1 MFRWTR
7 ILTPHLTNV
16 VKPIISREVLKTNQR
31 LENYLYHLPR
41 SVQNKQHPL
50 YFSSQ
55 SLLRSAA
62 KTPSTV
68 RMSDNRFCIDYA
80 KRQAGCKKCKQKIE
94 KGEVRI
100 AKITASPF
108 SDDGEMK
115 NYHHPACMF
124 ETFKKAR
131 ATTKIIEDPSD
142 LEGWSDI
149 KQEDKE
155 PILQLIRDTERSS
168 PKKTT
173 TPKKVAGKQSKKEQ
187 TLKSSPPAASE
198 AVGEESGSSTSW
210 HRAPVNPDYKDN
222 SFREFRRLC
231 ASIADTPGYLDKS
244 ALVEKWLSKGSDK
257 VKFQGDLHVWVRLL
271 LPGVIKRVYNMQSK
285 QMVKV
290 FSRIFGTSEEEMIED
305 LEQGDVAE
313 TIGKFYESS
322 RLMIPPKKSDLS
334 VHHVDKFLDELSNL
348 SKEEEQQYLLKKV
361 VMKCT
366 LNDLKMFIR
375 IMKGDLR
382 IQAGS
387 KHILDGVHNDAYE
400 SFNTTRNIVAVIDKV
415 LEMKG
420 SSNPRASLNLG
431 ASLMQPVQPMLA
443 QACKSIDMAFQKC
456 PNGMYSEIKYDGERV
471 QLHKRGK
478 EFKYFSRSLKPVMA
492 HKVKHFAEHIP
503 QAFPGGSDLIL
514 DAEVLMVDNK
524 TGKPLPFGTLGV
536 HKGSGFKD
544 ATPCLFVFDCMYY
557 NGENLMDKAVKE
569 RRKLLE
575 KHMVEVGN
583 NVKFSELVHVTKK
596 SQLAGMIKSV
606 LDQGLE
612 GLVLKDVLGTYEP
625 GKRHW
630 LKVKKDYLN
639 EGAMADTADLVVLG
653 GWFGTGQKGGLMSS
667 FLLGCYDH
675 MGDKWCTVT
684 KCAMGFD
691 DATLERLQGEL
702 LPKFEKI
709 KGDYDQVPGWFRM
722 TRQMV
727 PDFIAKDPKKCP
739 VWEITGAEFSK
750 AELHTATGISIRFPR
765 MTKMRPDKNWK
776 TATSLKELQHLYSE
790 SKNNIDINIA
800 GGTDDEDDTDDNKNN
815 NTPMKRKER
824 ETPKTSPVKKL
835 KTEPSEVDPV
845 KIKAE
850 VSEFEY
856 DDDDKYMMS
865 GDDAIPPA
873 TKNLSSKPGEMRTL
887 SGFTLK
893 EVRGDLFSSSTTESL
908 CHCVSRDF
916 RLGKGIAKIFRE
928 KYGRIDELKRS
939 EASVGGLAVLKEDG
953 KYIYNL
959 VTKEKYSDKPSYES
973 LRRSLEAMRQHSLG
987 HGVERISMPR
997 IGCGLDGLSWA
1008 AVKTLIKNVFQLE
1021 NMKITVYQLGQEEGG
1036 GTVKTEPGT
1045 SSKQGQ
1051 NQTIKDM
1058 FKRDSKQGIKN
1069 EKVEDKP
1076 LLKSPKKS
1084 NDKPSIPKQL
1094 DKKQPKLTELGFGY
1108 SSTSPLP
1115 DVFPHAK
1122 VYLQPGVVNA
1132 AEEYER
1138 HLVAYGGTALP
1149 DYQLSEATHVVYP
1162 VGASRDSEVAL
1173 EAKHVTEQWLVD
1185 SIKLKKIQDER
1196 FYRVK

>member
-1 MFRWTR
+1 M
-7 ILTPHLTNV
+7 
-16 VKPIISREVLKTNQR
+16 
-31 LENYLYHLPR
+31 
-41 SVQNKQHPL
+41 
-50 YFSSQ
+50 
-55 SLLRSAA
+55 
-62 KTPSTV
+62 
-68 RMSDNRFCIDYA
+68 
-80 KRQAGCKKCKQKIE
+80 G
-94 KGEVRI
+94 
-100 AKITASPF
+100 
-108 SDDGEMK
+108 
-115 NYHHPACMF
+115 
-124 ETFKKAR
+124 
-131 ATTKIIEDPSD
+131 
-142 LEGWSDI
+142 
-149 KQEDKE
+149 EDKE
-155 PILQLIRDTERSS
+155 HILQLIRDTERTS
-168 PKKTT
+168 PKKAA
-173 TPKKVAGKQSKKEQ
+173 TPKKTASPATPKASKTSPKDS
-187 TLKSSPPAASE
+187 KSVDEEIPKAS
-198 AVGEESGSSTSW
+198 TW
-210 HRAPVNPDYKDN
+210 LRAPINPEHKDN

-231 ASIADTPGYLDKS
+231 ANIADTPGYLDKS
-244 ALVEKWLSKGSDK
+244 ALVEKWFKKGTDQ

-285 QMVKV
+285 QIVKV

-313 TIGKFYESS
+313 TIGKFYEVSKN
-322 RLMIPPKKSDLS
+322 MKPPKKSDLS
-334 VHHVDKFLDELSNL
+334 VHHVDKFLDELSQL

-361 VMKCT
+361 TLKCT

-415 LEMKG
+415 LEVKA
-420 SSNPRASLNLG
+420 SSNPKALLNLG

-471 QLHKRGK
+471 QLHKKGK
-478 EFKYFSRSLKPVMA
+478 NFKYFSRSLKPVMA

-503 QAFPGGSDLIL
+503 RAFPDGSDLIL

-557 NGENLMDKAVKE
+557 NGENLMDKPIKE

-612 GLVLKDVLGTYEP
+612 GLVLKDVMGTYEP

-675 MGDKWCTVT
+675 IGDKWCTVT

-691 DATLERLQGEL
+691 DATLDRLQSEL

-709 KGDYDQVPGWFRM
+709 KGDFDMVPGWFRIN
-722 TRQMV
+722 RQMV

-750 AELHTATGISIRFPR
+750 AELHTAAGISIRFPR

-776 TATSLKELQHLYSE
+776 TATSLKELQHLYNE
-790 SKNNIDINIA
+790 SKNNIDINVI
-800 GGTDDEDDTDDNKNN
+800 GGSDDDETDDINKN
-815 NTPMKRKER
+815 TLLQKKRGSSNER
-824 ETPKTSPVKKL
+824 SPVKKV
-835 KTEPSEVDPV
+835 KTEDETISPSTNKEN
-845 KIKAE
+845 
-850 VSEFEY
+850 SEFKY
-856 DDDDKYMMS
+856 DSDDNYMMS
-865 GDDAIPPA
+865 GDDAIPPE
-873 TKNLSSKPGEMRTL
+873 TKNLSTIRGVIKTA
-887 SGFTLK
+887 SGFVLK
-893 EVRGDLFSSSTTESL
+893 EILGDLFDAPSSESL
-908 CHCVSRDF
+908 CHCISRDY
-916 RLGKGIAKIFRE
+916 RLGKGIAKQFRD
-928 KYGRIDELKRS
+928 KFGRIDELGESGAR
-939 EASVGGLAVLKEDG
+939 VGGLAVLKDG
-953 KYIYNL
+953 KRYVYNL

-973 LRRSLEAMRQHSLG
+973 LRKSLEAMKVHCLA
-987 HGVERISMPR
+987 HGVECISMPR

-1008 AVKTLIKNVFQLE
+1008 AVRTLVKNVFQLE
-1021 NMKITVYQLGQEEGG
+1021 TIKFTVYQLGEP
-1036 GTVKTEPGT
+1036 VKNDPST
-1045 SSKQGQ
+1045 
-1051 NQTIKDM
+1051 NIKEM
-1058 FKRDSKQGIKN
+1058 FKKAKD
-1069 EKVEDKP
+1069 EKP
-1076 LLKSPKKS
+1076 LLKSPLKS
-1084 NDKPSIPKQL
+1084 TNYQPTISKHLENKA
-1094 DKKQPKLTELGFGY
+1094 KKQPKLTDLGFGY
-1108 SSTSPLP
+1108 STISPLP
-1115 DVFPHAK
+1115 DVFQ
-1122 VYLQPGVVNA
+1122 Y
-1132 AEEYER
+1132 
-1138 HLVAYGGTALP
+1138 
-1149 DYQLSEATHVVYP
+1149 
-1162 VGASRDSEVAL
+1162 
-1173 EAKHVTEQWLVD
+1173 
-1185 SIKLKKIQDER
+1185 
-1196 FYRVK
+1196 

>member
-7 ILTPHLTNV
+7 ILAPCIADV
-16 VKPIISREVLKTNQR
+16 VKPIISRERLLTRKVLHNYSNQI
-31 LENYLYHLPR
+31 LSFVKHDHYHYWQRQSFLR
-41 SVQNKQHPL
+41 IAQTPL
-50 YFSSQ
+50 VA
-55 SLLRSAA
+55 RN
-62 KTPSTV
+62 
-68 RMSDNRFCIDYA
+68 MSDNRFSIDYA

-142 LEGWSDI
+142 LEGWCDI
-149 KQEDKE
+149 KQEDRE
-155 PILQLIRDTERSS
+155 PILQLIKDIERAS
-168 PKKTT
+168 PKKTA
-173 TPKKVAGKQSKKEQ
+173 TPKKAATPKKNSSGTPKEAKNASTGKA
-187 TLKSSPPAASE
+187 SSQASNSPDDE
-198 AVGEESGSSTSW
+198 AENPTSW
-210 HRAPVNPDYKDN
+210 LRPEVNPGHKDN

-231 ASIADTPGYLDKS
+231 ANIADTPGYLDKS
-244 ALVEKWLSKGSDK
+244 ALVEKWFTKGTDQ

-313 TIGKFYESS
+313 TIGKFYERSKT
-322 RLMIPPKKSDLS
+322 LTPPKKSDLS
-334 VHHVDKFLDELSNL
+334 VHHVDKFLDELAKL

-361 VMKCT
+361 TMKCT

-415 LEMKG
+415 LEVKT
-420 SSNPRASLNLG
+420 SSNPKASLNLG

-471 QLHKRGK
+471 QLHKQGK
-478 EFKYFSRSLKPVMA
+478 EFKYFSRSLKPVMP
-492 HKVKHFAEHIP
+492 HKVKHFAEYIP
-503 QAFPGGSDLIL
+503 KAFPDGSDLIL

-524 TGKPLPFGTLGV
+524 NGKPLPFGTLGV

-557 NGENLMDKAVKE
+557 NGENLMEKPIKE

-612 GLVLKDVLGTYEP
+612 GLVLKDVKGTYEP

-675 MGDKWCTVT
+675 LGDKWCTVT

-691 DATLERLQGEL
+691 DATLDRLQGEL

-709 KGDYDQVPGWFRM
+709 KGDYDLVPGWFRIN
-722 TRQMV
+722 RQMV

-750 AELHTATGISIRFPR
+750 AELHTAAGISIRFPR

-776 TATSLKELQHLYSE
+776 TATSLKELQHLYNE

-800 GGTDDEDDTDDNKNN
+800 GGTDDSDVENTEDNKNN
-815 NTPMKRKER
+815 NNLLKRKHAASDI
-824 ETPKTSPVKKL
+824 SPTKKV
-835 KTEPSEVDPV
+835 KTEP
-845 KIKAE
+845 KIENIKVE
-850 VSEFEY
+850 ESGFEY
-856 DDDDKYMMS
+856 DDDDHFMMS
-865 GDDAIPPA
+865 GDDAVPPA
-873 TKNLSSKPGEMRTL
+873 TKNLSGKPGEIRTL

-893 EVRGDLFSSSTTESL
+893 EVRGDLFSAPSKESL
-908 CHCVSRDF
+908 CHCISRDYK
-916 RLGKGIAKIFRE
+916 LGKGIAKLFRD
-928 KYGRIDELKRS
+928 KFGRIDELKESDAR
-939 EASVGGLAVLKEDG
+939 VGGLAVLKDG
-953 KYIYNL
+953 KRYIYNL

-973 LRRSLEAMRQHSLG
+973 LRKSLEEMKVHCLA
-987 HGVERISMPR
+987 HGVESISMPR
-997 IGCGLDGLSWA
+997 IGCGLDSLSWP
-1008 AVKTLIKNVFQLE
+1008 AVRTLIKNVFQLE
-1021 NMKITVYQLGQEEGG
+1021 TVRITVYQLGEL
-1036 GTVKTEPGT
+1036 KNEPDV
-1045 SSKQGQ
+1045 
-1051 NQTIKDM
+1051 TIKDM
-1058 FKRDSKQGIKN
+1058 FKIVSK
-1069 EKVEDKP
+1069 EEKP
-1076 LLKSPKKS
+1076 LLVSPKKS
-1084 NDKPSIPKQL
+1084 TDIQSSKQL
-1094 DKKQPKLTELGFGY
+1094 GSTDKKQPKLTDLGFGY
-1108 SSTSPLP
+1108 STTSPLP
-1115 DVFPHAK
+1115 NVFPDIK
-1122 VYLQPGVVNA
+1122 VYLKPGLANSA
-1132 AEEYER
+1132 QLER
-1138 HLVAYGGTALP
+1138 HLIAYGGTVQP
-1149 DYQLSEATHVVYP
+1149 DFRLSEATHIVYP
-1162 VGASRDSEVAL
+1162 AGASKTSGASL
-1173 EAKHVTEQWLVD
+1173 NAKHVSAQWLVD

-1196 FYRVK
+1196 LYRVK

>member
-1 MFRWTR
+1 MT
-7 ILTPHLTNV
+7 
-16 VKPIISREVLKTNQR
+16 
-31 LENYLYHLPR
+31 
-41 SVQNKQHPL
+41 
-50 YFSSQ
+50 
-55 SLLRSAA
+55 
-62 KTPSTV
+62 
-68 RMSDNRFCIDYA
+68 DNRFSIDYA

-124 ETFKKAR
+124 DTFKKAR

-142 LEGWSDI
+142 LEGWSDL
-149 KQEDKE
+149 KQDDKE
-155 PILQLIRDTERSS
+155 PILQLIRETERVS
-168 PKKTT
+168 PKKAA
-173 TPKKVAGKQSKKEQ
+173 TPKKGGAGTPKQATKKAANG
-187 TLKSSPPAASE
+187 KANAPATEEAEDESAS
-198 AVGEESGSSTSW
+198 SSTLM
-210 HRAPVNPDYKDN
+210 RAPVNPDHKDN

-244 ALVEKWLSKGSDK
+244 ALVEKWFSKGTDQ

-290 FSRIFGTSEEEMIED
+290 FSRIFETSEEEMIED

-313 TIGKFYESS
+313 TIGKFYECSNT
-322 RLMIPPKKSDLS
+322 LKPPKKSDLS
-334 VHHVDKFLDELSNL
+334 VHHVDKFLDELSKL
-348 SKEEEQQYLLKKV
+348 TKEEEQQYLLKKV
-361 VMKCT
+361 TMKCT

-375 IMKGDLR
+375 VMKGDLR

-415 LEMKG
+415 LEVKAG
-420 SSNPRASLNLG
+420 SNPKASLSLG

-443 QACKSIDMAFQKC
+443 QACKSIEMAFQKC

-471 QLHKRGK
+471 QLHKKGK

-503 QAFPGGSDLIL
+503 KAFPDGSDLIL

-557 NGENLMDKAVKE
+557 NGENFMNKPVKE

-612 GLVLKDVLGTYEP
+612 GLVLKDVMGTYEP

-675 MGDKWCTVT
+675 VADKWCTVT

-691 DATLERLQGEL
+691 DATLDRLQGEL
-702 LPKFEKI
+702 LPLFEKI
-709 KGDYDQVPGWFRM
+709 KGDYDMVPGWFKIN
-722 TRQMV
+722 RQMV
-727 PDFIAKDPKKCP
+727 PDFLAKDPKKCP

-750 AELHTATGISIRFPR
+750 AELHTAAGISIRFPR
-765 MTKMRPDKNWK
+765 MTKMRKDKNWK
-776 TATSLKELQHLYSE
+776 TATSLKELQHLYTE
-790 SKNNIDINIA
+790 SKNNIDINIS
-800 GGTDDEDDTDDNKNN
+800 GGTDDENDVDDSKNN
-815 NTPMKRKER
+815 NTPKKRKQN
-824 ETPKTSPVKKL
+824 TPKASPVKKI
-835 KTEPSEVDPV
+835 KAEPEQFSPV
-845 KIKAE
+845 KIK
-850 VSEFEY
+850 SEGFEY
-856 DDDDKYMMS
+856 DKDDDYMMS
-865 GDDAIPPA
+865 GEDANPPA
-873 TKNLSSKPGEMRTL
+873 TKNLSAKSGEIRTL
-887 SGFTLK
+887 SGFLLK
-893 EVRGDLFSSSTTESL
+893 EVQGDLFSSPNTESL
-908 CHCVSRDF
+908 CHCISRDLK
-916 RLGKGIAKIFRE
+916 LGKGIAKLFRE
-928 KYGRIDELKRS
+928 KFGRIEELKKS
-939 EASVGGLAVLKEDG
+939 DSQIGGIAVLKDRER
-953 KYIYNL
+953 YIYNL
-959 VTKEKYSDKPSYES
+959 VTKEKYSEEPTYES
-973 LRRSLEAMRQHSLG
+973 LRKSLEEMKIHALA
-987 HGVERISMPR
+987 HGVEHISMPM
-997 IGCGLDGLSWA
+997 IGCGLDGLSWP
-1008 AVKTLIKNVFQLE
+1008 AVRTLVKNVFQLE
-1021 NMKITVYQLGQEEGG
+1021 KIKITVYHFGQAGG
-1036 GTVKTEPGT
+1036 TTVKTEPGT
-1045 SSKQGQ
+1045 FKKESRTISEMFKKESKQS
-1051 NQTIKDM
+1051 IKREYD
-1058 FKRDSKQGIKN
+1058 
-1069 EKVEDKP
+1069 DKP
-1076 LLKSPKKS
+1076 IIKSPKKS
-1084 NDKPSIPKQL
+1084 NEQPSISKHFEAKV
-1094 DKKQPKLTELGFGY
+1094 KKQSKVTDLGFGY
-1108 SSTSPLP
+1108 STTKPLS
-1115 DVFPHAK
+1115 DVFLNVK
-1122 VYLQPGVVNA
+1122 VHLKPGVTNA
-1132 AEEYER
+1132 PVIER
-1138 HLVAYGGTALP
+1138 HLVAYGGVVQP
-1149 DYQLSEATHVVYP
+1149 DFRLSEATHIVYP
-1162 VGASRDSEVAL
+1162 EGARLVNTSGDGV
-1173 EAKHVTEQWLVD
+1173 KHVAEQWLVD
-1185 SIKLKKIQDER
+1185 SIKLKNIQDER
-1196 FYRVK
+1196 LYKIK

>member
-1 MFRWTR
+1 M
-7 ILTPHLTNV
+7 
-16 VKPIISREVLKTNQR
+16 
-31 LENYLYHLPR
+31 
-41 SVQNKQHPL
+41 
-50 YFSSQ
+50 
-55 SLLRSAA
+55 
-62 KTPSTV
+62 
-68 RMSDNRFCIDYA
+68 
-80 KRQAGCKKCKQKIE
+80 
-94 KGEVRI
+94 
-100 AKITASPF
+100 
-108 SDDGEMK
+108 
-115 NYHHPACMF
+115 
-124 ETFKKAR
+124 
-131 ATTKIIEDPSD
+131 
-142 LEGWSDI
+142 
-149 KQEDKE
+149 
-155 PILQLIRDTERSS
+155 
-168 PKKTT
+168 
-173 TPKKVAGKQSKKEQ
+173 
-187 TLKSSPPAASE
+187 
-198 AVGEESGSSTSW
+198 
-210 HRAPVNPDYKDN
+210 
-222 SFREFRRLC
+222 C

-244 ALVEKWLSKGSDK
+244 ALVEKWFTKGTDQ

-313 TIGKFYESS
+313 TIGKFYERSKT
-322 RLMIPPKKSDLS
+322 LTPPKKSDLS
-334 VHHVDKFLDELSNL
+334 VHHVDKFLDELAKV

-361 VMKCT
+361 TMKCT

-415 LEMKG
+415 LEVKT
-420 SSNPRASLNLG
+420 SSNPKASLNLG

-471 QLHKRGK
+471 QLHKQGK
-478 EFKYFSRSLKPVMA
+478 EFKYFSRSLKPVMP
-492 HKVKHFAEHIP
+492 HKVKHFAEYIP
-503 QAFPGGSDLIL
+503 KAFPDGSDLIL

-524 TGKPLPFGTLGV
+524 NGKPLPFGTLGV

-557 NGENLMDKAVKE
+557 NGENLMEKPIKE

-612 GLVLKDVLGTYEP
+612 GLVLKDVKGTYEP

-675 MGDKWCTVT
+675 LGDKWCTVT

-691 DATLERLQGEL
+691 DATLDRLQGEL

-709 KGDYDQVPGWFRM
+709 KGDYDLVPGWFRIN
-722 TRQMV
+722 RQMV
-727 PDFIAKDPKKCP
+727 PDFIARDPKKCP

-750 AELHTATGISIRFPR
+750 AELHTAAGISIRFPR

-776 TATSLKELQHLYSE
+776 TATSLKELQHLYNE

-800 GGTDDEDDTDDNKNN
+800 GGTDDSDVENTEDNKNN
-815 NTPMKRKER
+815 NNLLKRKHAASDI
-824 ETPKTSPVKKL
+824 SPTKKV
-835 KTEPSEVDPV
+835 KTEP
-845 KIKAE
+845 KIENIKVE
-850 VSEFEY
+850 ESGFEY
-856 DDDDKYMMS
+856 DDDDHFMMS
-865 GDDAIPPA
+865 GDDAVPPA
-873 TKNLSSKPGEMRTL
+873 TKNLSVKPGEIRTL

-893 EVRGDLFSSSTTESL
+893 EVRGDLFSAPSKESL
-908 CHCVSRDF
+908 CHCISRDYK
-916 RLGKGIAKIFRE
+916 LGKGIAELFRD
-928 KYGRIDELKRS
+928 KFGRIDELKDSDAR
-939 EASVGGLAVLKEDG
+939 VGGLAVLKDG
-953 KYIYNL
+953 KRYIYNL

-973 LRRSLEAMRQHSLG
+973 LRKSLEEMKVHCLA
-987 HGVERISMPR
+987 HGVESISMPR
-997 IGCGLDGLSWA
+997 IGCGLDSLSWP
-1008 AVKTLIKNVFQLE
+1008 AVRTLIKNVFQLE
-1021 NMKITVYQLGQEEGG
+1021 TVRITVYQLGEL
-1036 GTVKTEPGT
+1036 KNEPDV
-1045 SSKQGQ
+1045 
-1051 NQTIKDM
+1051 TIKDM
-1058 FKRDSKQGIKN
+1058 FKIVSK
-1069 EKVEDKP
+1069 EEKP
-1076 LLKSPKKS
+1076 LLVSPKKS
-1084 NDKPSIPKQL
+1084 TDIQSSKHLGST
-1094 DKKQPKLTELGFGY
+1094 DKKQPKLTDLGFGY
-1108 SSTSPLP
+1108 STTSPLP
-1115 DVFPHAK
+1115 NVFPDIK
-1122 VYLQPGVVNA
+1122 VHLKPGLANSA
-1132 AEEYER
+1132 QLER
-1138 HLVAYGGTALP
+1138 HLIAYGGTVQP
-1149 DYQLSEATHVVYP
+1149 DFRLSEATHIVYP
-1162 VGASRDSEVAL
+1162 AGASKTSGASL
-1173 EAKHVTEQWLVD
+1173 NAKHVSAQWLVD

-1196 FYRVK
+1196 LYRVK

>member
-1 MFRWTR
+1 MFKWTR
-7 ILTPHLTNV
+7 ILAPCIAAV
-16 VKPIISREVLKTNQR
+16 VKPIISREGLISRKVKQNHSNKIPRFDKLTQ
-31 LENYLYHLPR
+31 NY
-41 SVQNKQHPL
+41 SW
-50 YFSSQ
+50 Q
-55 SLLRSAA
+55 SLLRSTQ
-62 KTPSTV
+62 TPIAV
-68 RMSDNRFCIDYA
+68 RTMSDNRFSIDYA

-142 LEGWSDI
+142 LEGWCDI

-155 PILQLIRDTERSS
+155 PILQLIKETERAS
-168 PKKTT
+168 PKKPATPKKT
-173 TPKKVAGKQSKKEQ
+173 ATPKKVAVKEAK
-187 TLKSSPPAASE
+187 KSSPGKTSPQASNALEDE
-198 AVGEESGSSTSW
+198 AENPTSLL
-210 HRAPVNPDYKDN
+210 RPEVNPGHKDN

-231 ASIADTPGYLDKS
+231 ANIADTPGYLDKS
-244 ALVEKWLSKGSDK
+244 ALVEKWFSKGTDQ

-285 QMVKV
+285 QIVKV

-322 RLMIPPKKSDLS
+322 RTIKPPKKSDLS
-334 VHHVDKFLDELSNL
+334 VHHVDKFLDELAKL

-361 VMKCT
+361 SMKCT

-415 LEMKG
+415 LEVKA
-420 SSNPRASLNLG
+420 SSNPKASLNLG

-471 QLHKRGK
+471 QLHKQGK
-478 EFKYFSRSLKPVMA
+478 EFKYFSRSLKPVMP

-503 QAFPGGSDLIL
+503 KAFPDGSDLIL

-524 TGKPLPFGTLGV
+524 NGKPLPFGTLGV

-557 NGENLMDKAVKE
+557 NGENLMEKPIKE
-569 RRKLLE
+569 RRRLLE

-612 GLVLKDVLGTYEP
+612 GLVLKDVKGTYEP

-675 MGDKWCTVT
+675 LGDKWCTVT

-691 DATLERLQGEL
+691 DATLDRLQGEL

-709 KGDYDQVPGWFRM
+709 KGDYDLVPGWFRIN
-722 TRQMV
+722 RQMV

-750 AELHTATGISIRFPR
+750 AELHTAAGISIRFPR

-776 TATSLKELQHLYSE
+776 TATSLKELQHLYNE

-800 GGTDDEDDTDDNKNN
+800 GGSDDDDDQNTEDNKNN
-815 NTPMKRKER
+815 NNTIKRKQSG
-824 ETPKTSPVKKL
+824 TLDISPSKKV
-835 KTEPSEVDPV
+835 KTESKTEN
-845 KIKAE
+845 IKVE
-850 VSEFEY
+850 ESGFEY
-856 DDDDKYMMS
+856 DDEDHYMMS

-873 TKNLSSKPGEMRTL
+873 TKNLSSKPGDIRTL

-893 EVRGDLFSSSTTESL
+893 EVRGDLFSSPSTESL
-908 CHCVSRDF
+908 CHCISRDYK
-916 RLGKGIAKIFRE
+916 LGKGIAKLFRE
-928 KYGRIDELKRS
+928 KFGRIDELKDSGAR
-939 EASVGGLAVLKEDG
+939 VGGLAVLKDG
-953 KYIYNL
+953 KRFVYNL

-973 LRRSLEAMRQHSLG
+973 LRKSLEAMKVHCLA
-987 HGVERISMPR
+987 HGVESISMPR
-997 IGCGLDGLSWA
+997 IGCGLDGLSWP
-1008 AVKTLIKNVFQLE
+1008 AVRTLIKNVFQLE
-1021 NMKITVYQLGQEEGG
+1021 TVRITVYQLGE
-1036 GTVKTEPGT
+1036 VKNEPGV
-1045 SSKQGQ
+1045 
-1051 NQTIKDM
+1051 TIKDM
-1058 FKRDSKQGIKN
+1058 FKIVPK
-1069 EKVEDKP
+1069 EEKP
-1076 LLKSPKKS
+1076 LLASPKKS
-1084 NDKPSIPKQL
+1084 TDKQSSKYL
-1094 DKKQPKLTELGFGY
+1094 DTKQPKLTDLGFGY
-1108 SSTSPLP
+1108 STTSPLP
-1115 DVFPHAK
+1115 NVFLDIK
-1122 VYLQPGVVNA
+1122 VHLKPGLSNS
-1132 AEEYER
+1132 AELER
-1138 HLVAYGGTALP
+1138 HFIAYGGTVQP
-1149 DYQLSEATHVVYP
+1149 DFRLSEATHVVYP
-1162 VGASRDSEVAL
+1162 VGA
-1173 EAKHVTEQWLVD
+1173 AKTRGTSADVRHVSEQWLVD
-1185 SIKLKKIQDER
+1185 SIKLKKVQDER
-1196 FYRVK
+1196 LYRVK

>member
-7 ILTPHLTNV
+7 ILAPCIADV
-16 VKPIISREVLKTNQR
+16 VKPIISRERLLTRKVLHNYSNQI
-31 LENYLYHLPR
+31 LSFVKHDHYHYWQRQSFLR
-41 SVQNKQHPL
+41 IAQTPL
-50 YFSSQ
+50 VA
-55 SLLRSAA
+55 RN
-62 KTPSTV
+62 
-68 RMSDNRFCIDYA
+68 MSDNRFSIDYA

-142 LEGWSDI
+142 LEGWCDI
-149 KQEDKE
+149 KQEDRE
-155 PILQLIRDTERSS
+155 PILQLIKDIERAS
-168 PKKTT
+168 PKKTA
-173 TPKKVAGKQSKKEQ
+173 TPKKAATPKKNSSGTPKEAKNASTGKA
-187 TLKSSPPAASE
+187 SSQASNSPDDE
-198 AVGEESGSSTSW
+198 AENPTSW
-210 HRAPVNPDYKDN
+210 LRPEVNPGHKDN

-231 ASIADTPGYLDKS
+231 ANIADTPGYLDKS
-244 ALVEKWLSKGSDK
+244 ALVEKWFTKGTDQ

-313 TIGKFYESS
+313 TIGKFYERSKT
-322 RLMIPPKKSDLS
+322 LTPPKKSDLS
-334 VHHVDKFLDELSNL
+334 VHHVDKFLDELAKL

-361 VMKCT
+361 TMKCT

-415 LEMKG
+415 LEVKT
-420 SSNPRASLNLG
+420 SSNPKASLNLG

-471 QLHKRGK
+471 QLHKQGK
-478 EFKYFSRSLKPVMA
+478 EFKYFSRSLKPVMP
-492 HKVKHFAEHIP
+492 HKVKHFAEYIP
-503 QAFPGGSDLIL
+503 KAFPDGSDLIL

-524 TGKPLPFGTLGV
+524 NGKPLPFGTLGV

-557 NGENLMDKAVKE
+557 NGENLMEKPIKE

-612 GLVLKDVLGTYEP
+612 GLVLKDVKGTYEP

-675 MGDKWCTVT
+675 LGDKWCTVT

-691 DATLERLQGEL
+691 DATLDRLQGEL

-709 KGDYDQVPGWFRM
+709 KGDYDLVPGWFRIN
-722 TRQMV
+722 RQMV

-750 AELHTATGISIRFPR
+750 AELHTAAGISIRFPR

-776 TATSLKELQHLYSE
+776 TATSLKELQHLYNE

-800 GGTDDEDDTDDNKNN
+800 GGTDDSDVENTEDNKNN
-815 NTPMKRKER
+815 NNLLKRKHAASDI
-824 ETPKTSPVKKL
+824 SPTKKV
-835 KTEPSEVDPV
+835 KTEP
-845 KIKAE
+845 KIENIKVE
-850 VSEFEY
+850 ESGFEY
-856 DDDDKYMMS
+856 DDDDHFMMS
-865 GDDAIPPA
+865 GDDAVPPA
-873 TKNLSSKPGEMRTL
+873 TKNLSVKPGEIRTL
-887 SGFTLK
+887 SGFTLR
-893 EVRGDLFSSSTTESL
+893 EVRGDLFSAPIKEAL
-908 CHCVSRDF
+908 CHCISRDYK
-916 RLGKGIAKIFRE
+916 LGKGIAKLFRD
-928 KYGRIDELKRS
+928 KFGRIDELKESDAR
-939 EASVGGLAVLKEDG
+939 VGGLAVLKDG
-953 KYIYNL
+953 KRYIYNL

-973 LRRSLEAMRQHSLG
+973 LRKSLEEMKVHCLA
-987 HGVERISMPR
+987 HGVESISMPR
-997 IGCGLDGLSWA
+997 IGCGLDSLSWP
-1008 AVKTLIKNVFQLE
+1008 AVRTLIKNVFQLE
-1021 NMKITVYQLGQEEGG
+1021 TVRITVYQLGEL
-1036 GTVKTEPGT
+1036 KNEPDV
-1045 SSKQGQ
+1045 
-1051 NQTIKDM
+1051 TIKDM
-1058 FKRDSKQGIKN
+1058 FKIVSK
-1069 EKVEDKP
+1069 EEKP
-1076 LLKSPKKS
+1076 LLVSPKKS
-1084 NDKPSIPKQL
+1084 TDIQSSKQL
-1094 DKKQPKLTELGFGY
+1094 GSTDKKQPKLTDLGFGY
-1108 SSTSPLP
+1108 STTSPLP
-1115 DVFPHAK
+1115 NVFPDIK
-1122 VYLQPGVVNA
+1122 VYLKPGLANSA
-1132 AEEYER
+1132 QLER
-1138 HLVAYGGTALP
+1138 HLIAYGGTVQP
-1149 DYQLSEATHVVYP
+1149 DFRLSEATHIVYP
-1162 VGASRDSEVAL
+1162 AGASKTSGASL
-1173 EAKHVTEQWLVD
+1173 NAKHVSAQWLVD

-1196 FYRVK
+1196 LYRVK

>member
-1 MFRWTR
+1 MFKWTR
-7 ILTPHLTNV
+7 ILTPCIAAV
-16 VKPIISREVLKTNQR
+16 VKPIISREGLLTRKLRQ
-31 LENYLYHLPR
+31 NYSDNIPCFAKQT
-41 SVQNKQHPL
+41 QNYNK
-50 YFSSQ
+50 Q
-55 SLLRSAA
+55 SLLRSTQIHIAA
-62 KTPSTV
+62 
-68 RMSDNRFCIDYA
+68 RNMSDNRFSIDYA

-142 LEGWSDI
+142 LEGWCDI

-155 PILQLIRDTERSS
+155 PILQLIKETERTS

-173 TPKKVAGKQSKKEQ
+173 TPKKTATPKKVASGTPKEAKNS
-187 TLKSSPPAASE
+187 TVKTSPQASN
-198 AVGEESGSSTSW
+198 AQKDESENPTSW
-210 HRAPVNPDYKDN
+210 LRPEVNPGHKDN

-231 ASIADTPGYLDKS
+231 ANIADTPGYLDKS
-244 ALVEKWLSKGSDK
+244 ALVEKWLSKGTDQ

-322 RLMIPPKKSDLS
+322 RTIKPPKKSDLS
-334 VHHVDKFLDELSNL
+334 VHHVDKFLDELAKL

-361 VMKCT
+361 TMKCT

-415 LEMKG
+415 LEVKA
-420 SSNPRASLNLG
+420 SSNPKASLNLG

-471 QLHKRGK
+471 QLHKQGK
-478 EFKYFSRSLKPVMA
+478 EFKYFSRSLKPVMP

-503 QAFPGGSDLIL
+503 KAFPDGSDLIL

-524 TGKPLPFGTLGV
+524 NGKPLPFGTLGV

-557 NGENLMDKAVKE
+557 NGENLMEKPIRE

-612 GLVLKDVLGTYEP
+612 GLVLKDVKGTYEP

-667 FLLGCYDH
+667 FLLGCYDNL
-675 MGDKWCTVT
+675 GDKWCTVT

-691 DATLERLQGEL
+691 DATLDRLQGEL

-709 KGDYDQVPGWFRM
+709 KGDYDLVPGWFRIN
-722 TRQMV
+722 RQMV

-750 AELHTATGISIRFPR
+750 AELHTAAGISIRFPR

-776 TATSLKELQHLYSE
+776 TATSLKELQHLYNE

-800 GGTDDEDDTDDNKNN
+800 GGTGDDDDENTEDNKNN
-815 NTPMKRKER
+815 NNPLKRKQSG
-824 ETPKTSPVKKL
+824 TLDISPSKKVKTEL
-835 KTEPSEVDPV
+835 KTE
-845 KIKAE
+845 IKVE
-850 VSEFEY
+850 ESGFEY
-856 DDDDKYMMS
+856 DDEDHYMMS

-873 TKNLSSKPGEMRTL
+873 TKNLSSKTGEIRTL

-893 EVRGDLFSSSTTESL
+893 EVRGDLFSSPSTEAL
-908 CHCVSRDF
+908 CHCIARDYK
-916 RLGKGIAKIFRE
+916 LGKGIAKLFRD
-928 KYGRIDELKRS
+928 KFGRIDELKDSGAR
-939 EASVGGLAVLKEDG
+939 VGGLAVLKDG
-953 KYIYNL
+953 RRFLYNL
-959 VTKEKYSDKPSYES
+959 VTKEKYSDTPSYES
-973 LRRSLEAMRQHSLG
+973 LRKSLEAMKVHCAA
-987 HGVERISMPR
+987 HGVESISMPR
-997 IGCGLDGLSWA
+997 IGCGLDGLSWP
-1008 AVKTLIKNVFQLE
+1008 AVRTLIKNVFQLE
-1021 NMKITVYQLGQEEGG
+1021 SVRITVYQLGE
-1036 GTVKTEPGT
+1036 VKNEPGV
-1045 SSKQGQ
+1045 
-1051 NQTIKDM
+1051 TIKDM
-1058 FKRDSKQGIKN
+1058 FKKVSN
-1069 EKVEDKP
+1069 EEKP
-1076 LLKSPKKS
+1076 LLASPKKS
-1084 NDKPSIPKQL
+1084 TDKQSPKHL
-1094 DKKQPKLTELGFGY
+1094 GGMDSKQPKLTDLGFGY
-1108 SSTSPLP
+1108 STTSPLP
-1115 DVFPHAK
+1115 NVFPDVK
-1122 VYLQPGVVNA
+1122 VHLKPGLTNSA
-1132 AEEYER
+1132 QLER
-1138 HLVAYGGTALP
+1138 HFIAYGGTVQP
-1149 DYQLSEATHVVYP
+1149 DFRLSEATHIVYP
-1162 VGASRDSEVAL
+1162 AGA
-1173 EAKHVTEQWLVD
+1173 AKTRGTSAGVRHVSEQWLVD

-1196 FYRVK
+1196 LYRVK